1 MERNSPSSAEMLR
14 LPDHLDT
21 PTFTCEVC
29 KISVRSAQKLMD
41 HVNFSPLHQA
51 SLGLV
56 KSSNASDGTKFAG
69 QMRRLLYD
77 GSKLFWRVNE
87 TLDLCIYEDMS
98 ANCVTIRAFPQKSP
112 QSLDSGDQKKN
123 TADPISALD
132 VDLRR
137 LRQTL
142 GIEAAPK
149 APGLHGRMAYPPM
162 GTMSSTTLAHKTK
175 STGESSTP
183 AHSGE
188 LITKYLLARLQARRD
203 SHDRVNLILQMIN
216 DDEVDPAELLLATT
230 GGSQALPTD
239 LAIRRRHTIDDVK
252 EAQKEVSVAATRLK
266 NARMKAEE
274 LSNLARMTLDA
285 FSQRNGSNPAETR
298 MITREQA
305 KVTAL
310 ATSASNTILG
320 MSDGGR
326 RFSVMDNKPASAWMR
341 AYDRVVLQNAVERS
355 KEVIEHLPHYEER
368 MGPIDESK

>member
-1 MERNSPSSAEMLR
+1 MERNSSSSAEMLR

-51 SLGLV
+51 SLGLG
-56 KSSNASDGTKFAG
+56 KSSNSGDGTKSRH
-69 QMRRLLYD
+69 MRRLLYD

-87 TLDLCIYEDMS
+87 TLDLCIYEDMT
-98 ANCVTIRAFPQKSP
+98 ANCVTIRAFAQKTP
-112 QSLDSGDQKKN
+112 QSSESDAKKSSIGSI
-123 TADPISALD
+123 PALD
-132 VDLRR
+132 VDSHR

-142 GIEAAPK
+142 GLEAVPK
-149 APGLHGRMAYPPM
+149 APGLFGRMVYPPIN
-162 GTMSSTTLAHKTK
+162 TMSNTTLANK
-175 STGESSTP
+175 SKATTATSTP
-183 AHSGE
+183 EHSGE

-203 SHDRVNLILQMIN
+203 SHDRVNLILQKIN
-216 DDEVDPAELLLATT
+216 DDEVDPADLLLATT
-230 GGSQALPTD
+230 EGSQALPTD

-285 FSQRNGSNPAETR
+285 FSRHESSIDPVKSR

-305 KVTAL
+305 NVATL
-310 ATSASNTILG
+310 ASSASNTILG
-320 MSDGGR
+320 LGGGR
-326 RFSVMDNKPASAWMR
+326 RFSVMSNKPAATWMR

>member
-1 MERNSPSSAEMLR
+1 MDRNSSAEMLR

-51 SLGLV
+51 SLGLG
-56 KSSNASDGTKFAG
+56 KSSNSGDTKSRP
-69 QMRRLLYD
+69 MRRLLYD

-87 TLDLCIYEDMS
+87 TLDLCIYEDMT
-98 ANCVTIRAFPQKSP
+98 ANCVTIRAFPQKTP
-112 QSLDSGDQKKN
+112 QSSECDAKKSSVGSI
-123 TADPISALD
+123 PALD
-132 VDLRR
+132 VDSRR

-149 APGLHGRMAYPPM
+149 APGLFGRMAYPPPT
-162 GTMSSTTLAHKTK
+162 TMSSITLANK
-175 STGESSTP
+175 SKAGTTSSTP
-183 AHSGE
+183 EHSGE
-188 LITKYLLARLQARRD
+188 IITKYLLARLQARRD
-203 SHDRVNLILQMIN
+203 SHDRVHLVLQMIN
-216 DDEVDPAELLLATT
+216 DDDVDPADLLLATT
-230 GGSQALPTD
+230 ESSQALPTD

-252 EAQKEVSVAATRLK
+252 DAQKEVSVAATRLK

-285 FSQRNGSNPAETR
+285 FSRDHSSNDPVASR
-298 MITREQA
+298 MVTREQA
-305 KVTAL
+305 NVATL
-310 ATSASNTILG
+310 ASSASNTILG
-320 MSDGGR
+320 LGGGR
-326 RFSVMDNKPASAWMR
+326 RFSVMSNKPAATWMR

-355 KEVIEHLPHYEER
+355 KEVIEHLPHYDEK

>member
-1 MERNSPSSAEMLR
+1 MERNSSSSAEMLR

-51 SLGLV
+51 SLGLGKGSNSGDGG
-56 KSSNASDGTKFAG
+56 KSRH
-69 QMRRLLYD
+69 MRRLLYD

-87 TLDLCIYEDMS
+87 TLDLCIYEDMT
-98 ANCVTIRAFPQKSP
+98 ANCVTIRAFPQNTP
-112 QSLDSGDQKKN
+112 QSSESDSKTSASN
-123 TADPISALD
+123 SIPALD
-132 VDLRR
+132 VDSRL

-142 GIEAAPK
+142 GLEAAPK
-149 APGLHGRMAYPPM
+149 VSGLFGRMAYPPVN
-162 GTMSSTTLAHKTK
+162 TMSSTTLANKAKAATA
-175 STGESSTP
+175 TP
-183 AHSGE
+183 EHSGE

-203 SHDRVNLILQMIN
+203 AHDRVNLILQMIN
-216 DDEVDPAELLLATT
+216 DDEVDPADLLLATT
-230 GGSQALPTD
+230 EGSQGLPTD

-285 FSQRNGSNPAETR
+285 FSRSTDRVETR
-298 MITREQA
+298 MVTRAQA
-305 KVTAL
+305 KVATL
-310 ATSASNTILG
+310 ASSASNTILG
-320 MSDGGR
+320 LDGGR
-326 RFSVMDNKPASAWMR
+326 RFSVMSNKPAATWMR

-355 KEVIEHLPHYEER
+355 KEVIDHLPHYEEK
-368 MGPIDESK
+368 MGPIEESK

>member
-1 MERNSPSSAEMLR
+1 
-14 LPDHLDT
+14 
-21 PTFTCEVC
+21 
-29 KISVRSAQKLMD
+29 MD

-51 SLGLV
+51 SLGLG
-56 KSSNASDGTKFAG
+56 KSSKTGDNAKYAG

-87 TLDLCIYEDMS
+87 TLDLCIYEDLS
-98 ANCVTIRAFPQKSP
+98 ANCVTIRAFPQKAP
-112 QSLDSGDQKKN
+112 QSMESDSKK
-123 TADPISALD
+123 TSTDAIPALD

-142 GIEAAPK
+142 GLEAAPK
-149 APGLHGRMAYPPM
+149 APGIHGRMAYPQMNP
-162 GTMSSTTLAHKTK
+162 TSSTMLAQKTK
-175 STGESSTP
+175 LIADPSKP
-183 AHSGE
+183 DNAGE

-203 SHDRVNLILQMIN
+203 SNDRVNLILQKIN
-216 DDEVDPAELLLATT
+216 DDEVDPADLLLATT
-230 GGSQALPTD
+230 GGSHGLPTD

-285 FSQRNGSNPAETR
+285 FSRHHGSSDPAETR
-298 MITREQA
+298 MVIREQA
-305 KVTAL
+305 NVAAL
-310 ATSASNTILG
+310 ASSASNALL
-320 MSDGGR
+320 SAGGR
-326 RFSVMDNKPASAWMR
+326 RFSVTSNKPAAAWMR

-368 MGPIDESK
+368 MGPIDEAK